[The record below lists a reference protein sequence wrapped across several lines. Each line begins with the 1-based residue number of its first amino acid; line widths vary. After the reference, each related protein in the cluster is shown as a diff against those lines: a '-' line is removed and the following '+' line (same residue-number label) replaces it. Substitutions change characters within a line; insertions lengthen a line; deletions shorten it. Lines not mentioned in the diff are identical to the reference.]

1 VSLFLLGLAIAFLA
15 LLLRPSAGDATKPG
29 LLLVAYLLPAV
40 FLTWVLVVNQ
50 GEATRF
56 RFALLGF
63 GFRGAPGEPFV
74 LSLGGDRGTSD
85 IWISALKESR
95 QQQVGYLTFQPAAG
109 GQGTARLL
117 LEGKASAAGF
127 LGLGRG
133 GGRLVPISSVLL
145 EPGDRLTV
153 DGQTWEARIDNGFFG
168 SPLRLAD
175 GQSHEVALPRRE
187 SKLPLGFADLK
198 IPVGRPLGA
207 SQETY
212 PLAWL
217 DKVNGDLPTKRTS
230 AFLFRIPG
238 PIRSGGVYL
247 AAPDGSVHIERAGK
261 ALQIPRSVELAA
273 GDVLHVLSYPRWDEK
288 EFRAGGWR
296 DRRSLKVDTGEH
308 SATLEFETKEI
319 YALPWRQSTP
329 DDSRVGLEDLNL
341 RARAPDHPEEQ
352 PLQVSLSMG
361 GWRFADRSLHFT
373 HASQKTAGEALAIL
387 ELPRDLGRGKDT
399 FSAATPRGQSQG
411 TLGRP
416 VWLGGDRLAAV
427 QIDVLRPALA
437 LGLFALFLALL
448 KAAIGWSVRL
458 SPSHLLFAAAI
469 EALVTLR
476 LLLGFRAWAMAPF
489 SEESFRLAMIAWA
502 LLPWG
507 FLALAGD
514 RVEDDFLN
522 DRSWRNRLPI
532 FGGLFFSLAWCV
544 SWSGASGLRLFVWI
558 ALHLLLV
565 TMAARGELAGRTQRA
580 RAFLGSGWQRV
591 RARTPRPGGLPRAR
605 ALGQRFQGGLRWVFG
620 DALPWALWALVPG
633 LLRFLFLPIGAKES
647 LPVGGQRFAL
657 TLIHIP
663 LAILLQAGY
672 LAWLWRR
679 SEQTRRI
686 SLCDLTPALTF
697 LLFTWLVPAFFVS
710 DLGLALLNVPVFLI
724 LLVALCTA
732 AVHRAGE
739 AGERGPRLARTLALF
754 ALVATLLFTSLPAG
768 ARVAVRV
775 LAFFKPD
782 AFVER
787 NYLRVLAYA
796 YPEELE
802 KIARRSSEELAVMN
816 AVMDGYTTRPF
827 RACRYFSSEISPH
840 LRPTALREHVT
851 SVLLAAEWTVLGV
864 IGVVLIFITAA
875 LAGWRLVPWRV
886 DDWSSP
892 ASLWRDP
899 CFLRLVAV
907 LSALTFAVPSLY
919 MILANYRLTL
929 FTGKNVYLLGVDS
942 TTDVLE
948 SLLLA
953 GLFAWSLTRAQAEE
967 AAP

>member
-1 VSLFLLGLAIAFLA
+1 VSLLLLGLAIIFLA
-15 LLLRPSAGDATKPG
+15 LLLRPSAGDAAKPG
-29 LLLVAYLLPAV
+29 LLLLAYLLPAA

-50 GEATRF
+50 VEATRF
-56 RFALLGF
+56 RFALLGL
-63 GFRGAPGEPFV
+63 GFRGAPGESFA
-74 LSLGGDRGTSD
+74 LSLGGDRDTAD
-85 IWISALKESR
+85 VWISALKEGKK
-95 QQQVGYLTFQPAAG
+95 QQIGKLTFQPAAG
-109 GQGTARLL
+109 GQGTAHLL
-117 LEGKASAAGF
+117 LEGNASAAGF
-127 LGLGRG
+127 LGLGKG
-133 GGRLVPISSVLL
+133 GGRLVPLSSVLL

-198 IPVGRPLGA
+198 IPVGRPQGA

-217 DKVNGDLPTKRTS
+217 DQVNGDLPAKRTS
-230 AFLFRIPG
+230 AFLFRVPG

-247 AAPDGSVHIERAGK
+247 AAPDGSVRIERAGK
-261 ALQIPRSVELAA
+261 ALPILRSVGLAA

-296 DRRSLKVDTGEH
+296 DRRSFKVDTGEH
-308 SATLEFETKEI
+308 SATLAFETKEI

-341 RARAPDHPEEQ
+341 RARAPDNPEEQ

-387 ELPRDLGRGKDT
+387 ELPRNLGRGKDT

-416 VWLGGDRLAAV
+416 IWLGGDRLAAV

-448 KAAIGWSVRL
+448 KSAVGWSVRL

-514 RVEDDFLN
+514 RGEDDFLS
-522 DRSWRNRLPI
+522 DRNWRNRLPI
-532 FGGLFFSLAWCV
+532 LGGLFFSLAWCV
-544 SWSGASGLRLFVWI
+544 SWSGASGLRLFVWV
-558 ALHLLLV
+558 ALHLLLAM
-565 TMAARGELAGRTQRA
+565 MALRGELAGWTQRA
-580 RAFLGSGWQRV
+580 HAFLGSGWQRISEWT
-591 RARTPRPGGLPRAR
+591 RRIGSLLP
-605 ALGQRFQGGLRWVFG
+605 QRFQRAWRWAFG
-620 DALPWALWALVPG
+620 DALPWVLWAFVPG
-633 LLRFLFLPIGAKES
+633 LLRFAFFLIGAKES

-657 TLIHIP
+657 TLLHIP

-672 LAWLWRR
+672 LAWLWQR

-686 SLCDLTPALTF
+686 SLRDLMPALMF

-724 LLVALCTA
+724 LLAALCMA
-732 AVHRAGE
+732 AVHRANE
-739 AGERGPRLARTLALF
+739 AGESGPRLARALALL
-754 ALVATLLFTSLPAG
+754 ALVGTLVFTSLPAG

-775 LAFFKPD
+775 LAFLKPD

-851 SVLLAAEWTVLGV
+851 SVLLAAEWSFLGV
-864 IGVVLIFITAA
+864 IGVVLIFIAA
-875 LAGWRLVPWRV
+875 MLAGWRLSPWRAE
-886 DDWSSP
+886 DDCSSP
-892 ASLWRDP
+892 ASLWRNP
-899 CFLRLVAV
+899 CFLRLVAL
-907 LSALTFAVPSLY
+907 LSALTFAIPSLY